1 MSPVAQVTTQASAVE
16 LGPCPQGSWYHCSG
30 LPRWGSSYSQT
41 LSSWNHTLE
50 AETAGLETVEGGEG
64 SGVEG
69 EGWSSEATFGQSQE
83 SSGY

>member
-1 MSPVAQVTTQASAVE
+1 MAQVTTQASA
-16 LGPCPQGSWYHCSG
+16 GSQPPCPQGSWYHSCG

-50 AETAGLETVEGGEG
+50 AETTGLETVEGGEG

-69 EGWSSEATFGQSQE
+69 KGWSSEVTFGQSQE